1 MNGRQT
7 MKLPPYNPPK
17 AFSETQICK
26 TELRTRITVAVNEAL
41 EKHSTVREIES
52 MMDAL
57 DGVRS
62 DLAAIALYIKR
73 SERGETR
80 WTLHFESERSNAV
93 IQDAIS
99 KLASDIKKNGNHS
112 PLVVKKGNKNG
123 KRRQSNR

>member
-1 MNGRQT
+1 

-26 TELRTRITVAVNEAL
+26 TELRSRITEAVNETL
-41 EKHSTVREIES
+41 VKHCTVREIES

-62 DLAAIALYIKR
+62 DLASIALQIKR
-73 SERGETR
+73 SERGENR
-80 WTLHFESERSNAV
+80 HFESERSNSLKEPLLGM
-93 IQDAIS
+93 IN
-99 KLASDIKKNGNHS
+99 KLADDIKKNGNHS
-112 PLVVKKGNKNG
+112 PLVVKKGMKNG